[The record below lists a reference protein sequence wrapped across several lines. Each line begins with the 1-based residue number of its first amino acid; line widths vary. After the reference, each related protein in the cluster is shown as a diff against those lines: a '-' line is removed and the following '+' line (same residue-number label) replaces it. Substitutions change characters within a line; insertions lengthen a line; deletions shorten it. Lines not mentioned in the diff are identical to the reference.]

1 MKVFGKWLVMGM
13 IDNKAQIVAS
23 FTTKKETVKA
33 LGVSGFKRLEANLW
47 EDSKENKFFIK
58 KNTKEY
64 RW

>member
-13 IDNKAQIVAS
+13 IDNKAQIVVS
-23 FTTKKETVKA
+23 FKTKKETVEA
-33 LGVSGFKRLEANLW
+33 LKVSGFKRNGTLW
-47 EDSKENKFFIK
+47 EDSKGNKFFVE